1 MRAEGARGAWKEGA
15 RGEKRRDAREG
26 EEERARRWNVGVQTK
41 GICGPSPLLS
51 SPLPS
56 SPLLRSVR
64 STNSLARSLVELRLS
79 PLSLLLSLSLRPFR
93 DGALGPSPSL
103 SLYTPF
109 GVSLFF
115 LFRVYTY
122 VRTYVRACTRV
133 ACVFVD
139 RWPRDAEGR
148 IFFRMGYL
156 TRWPGQ

>member
-1 MRAEGARGAWKEGA
+1 MRAEGASERSVERRSERRKKE
-15 RGEKRRDAREG
+15 EARER
-26 EEERARRWNVGVQTK
+26 EKKKERDGGTLACKQRGYAA
-41 GICGPSPLLS
+41 PLLS
-51 SPLPS
+51 SSLS
-56 SPLLRSVR
+56 SSLLSAPLLRSVR
-64 STNSLARSLVELRLS
+64 STNSLARSLARARRAPS
-79 PLSLLLSLSLRPFR
+79 RPPSLSVPFVTEPSVPLRP
-93 DGALGPSPSL
+93 

-115 LFRVYTY
+115 LFRVY
-122 VRTYVRACTRV
+122 TYVRACTRV

>member
-1 MRAEGARGAWKEGA
+1 MQG
-15 RGEKRRDAREG
+15 RER
-26 EEERARRWNVGVQTK
+26 EERGKKEREEKKEETRERERKKERDGGTLACKQRGYAA
-41 GICGPSPLLS
+41 PLLS
-51 SPLPS
+51 SPRLS
-56 SPLLRSVR
+56 LPLLSSDRSVR
-64 STNSLARSLVELRLS
+64 LTRSLVARAPS
-79 PLSLLLSLSLRPFR
+79 KPSLLLSLSLRPFR

>member
-1 MRAEGARGAWKEGA
+1 MRAREGARGAWKEGA
-15 RGEKRRDAREG
+15 RGEKRRAREG
-26 EEERARRWNVGVQTK
+26 EEERGGTLACKQRGYAA
-41 GICGPSPLLS
+41 PLLS
-51 SPLPS
+51 SPRLS
-56 SPLLRSVR
+56 LPLLSSDRSVR
-64 STNSLARSLVELRLS
+64 LTRSLELRLS

>member
-15 RGEKRRDAREG
+15 RGEKRRAREG

-64 STNSLARSLVELRLS
+64 STNSLARAPSK
-79 PLSLLLSLSLRPFR
+79 PSLLLSLSLRPFR